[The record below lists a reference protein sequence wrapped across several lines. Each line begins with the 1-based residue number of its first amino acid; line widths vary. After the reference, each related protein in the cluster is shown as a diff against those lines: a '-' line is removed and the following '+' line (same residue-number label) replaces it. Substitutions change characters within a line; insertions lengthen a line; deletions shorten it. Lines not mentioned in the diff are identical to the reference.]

1 MGQMFCGLRAKA
13 GSNEVM
19 FLNSLYLKTALESTD
34 LSSPQLITSDRKSV
48 PRKREI
54 EKGKRLRFKIVSLSQ
69 N

>member
-1 MGQMFCGLRAKA
+1 LTHGM
-13 GSNEVM
+13 
-19 FLNSLYLKTALESTD
+19 
-34 LSSPQLITSDRKSV
+34 SSPQLTTSDRKSV